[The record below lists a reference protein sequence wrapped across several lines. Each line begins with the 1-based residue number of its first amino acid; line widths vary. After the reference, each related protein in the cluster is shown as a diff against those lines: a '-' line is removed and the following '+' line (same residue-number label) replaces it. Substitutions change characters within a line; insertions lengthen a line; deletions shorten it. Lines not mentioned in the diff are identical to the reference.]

1 MLTKTQQIIAALA
14 IVCGAVLISVL
25 LFQNRPVSES
35 TPPPPTSLLVDVAVA
50 VPQTVNV
57 ELHSRGTVMPATQT
71 QLVSEVAGSVVT
83 VSDKF
88 HAGGLFEAGEIILKL
103 DDRNYQS
110 QLKRQQAAVASARS
124 QLALEKG
131 RAEVAYQ
138 DWKRYQGNVERSNE
152 AEQLALRKPQLQEA
166 QARLDAA
173 LADLEQAKI
182 DLSRTVIRAPY
193 RGLIAAKQVAVG
205 QYVGPGTPLLSISD
219 VSKAEVR
226 LPIPDDQLP
235 YLDLKQD
242 VAVTL
247 LHQQD
252 RLEQHW
258 AAVIRRNE
266 GVLDADRRVLFLVAE
281 VEDPYGLNHPHPP
294 LRFGYFVSAQIEGR
308 AVDNV
313 VMVPRHLLRTGNKLW
328 ISDAEGR
335 LRNRKVELLRSS
347 GEFALVNAGLKAGD
361 QIVLSTIPSAVAGTS
376 VRINQ
381 TLDTQTLARQRQA
394 DDPGR
399 AADSEAAAN
408 TQSEPMG

>member
-1 MLTKTQQIIAALA
+1 MLTKTQQIIAAT
-14 IVCGAVLISVL
+14 AVLGCAIIVTVL
-25 LFQNRPVSES
+25 LVQNRPVSES

-71 QLVSEVAGSVVT
+71 QLISEVAGTVVG
-83 VSDKF
+83 VSEKF
-88 HAGGLFEAGEIILKL
+88 HTGGLFEAGEIILQL

-131 RAEVAYQ
+131 AAEVAYQ
-138 DWKRYQGNVERSNE
+138 DWKRYKSDVARSDE

-182 DLSRTVIRAPY
+182 DLSRTIIRAPY
-193 RGLIAAKQVAVG
+193 RGLIADKQVAVG
-205 QYVGPGTPLLSISD
+205 QYVAPGTPLLSISD

-235 YLDLKQD
+235 YLDLQQD

-247 LHQQD
+247 RHKQD
-252 RLEQHW
+252 RVEQHW

-266 GVLDADRRVLFLVAE
+266 GVLDAKRRVLFLVAE

-294 LRFGYFVSAQIEGR
+294 LRFGYFVSASIEGR
-308 AVDNV
+308 AVDQV
-313 VMVPRHLLRTGNKLW
+313 VMVPRNLIRTGNKLW
-328 ISDAEGR
+328 ISDKDGR
-335 LRNRKVELLRSS
+335 LRNQRVELLRSS
-347 GEFALVNAGLKAGD
+347 GEFALVSGGLEAGD
-361 QIVLSTIPSAVAGTS
+361 QIVLSTVPSAVAGTT

-381 TLDTQTLARQRQA
+381 TLDTQTLARQPQA
-394 DDPGR
+394 DDPSR
-399 AADSEAAAN
+399 AADNEAAAASE
-408 TQSEPMG
+408 SEPLG